1 MNNDVKY
8 ILTILNNNGFEA
20 YIVGGYVRDYLL
32 KIKSDDYDIC
42 TSAKEENLKKIFN
55 IIECNYG
62 SCKINYNDKI
72 YEITTFRK
80 DINYLNNRKPEK
92 IEYVDTLYED
102 LQRRDFTINT
112 VCMDK
117 EGKTIDLLDGRK
129 DIDNKI
135 IKVVGDTDLKIKE
148 DVLRILRAVR
158 FATTLNFNLDDDL
171 YIAIKKYG
179 YLVKNLSFYRKRQE
193 LDKIFTSSNID
204 YGIQLL
210 KELGLDKYLEI
221 SLDFKKTDLLGIW
234 AQINNMNYPFT
245 KNERNIINEYQK
257 TYL

>member
-1 MNNDVKY
+1 MNYDVKD
-8 ILTILNNNGFEA
+8 ILIILNKNGYEA
-20 YIVGGYVRDYLL
+20 YIVGGFVRDYLL
-32 KIKSDDYDIC
+32 NINSNDYDIC

-72 YEITTFRK
+72 YEITTFRR

-112 VCMDK
+112 ICMDK
-117 EGKTIDLLDGRK
+117 DNNIIDLLHGKKEIKNR
-129 DIDNKI
+129 I
-135 IKVVGDTDLKIKE
+135 IKVVGDTDKKISE
-148 DVLRILRAVR
+148 DALRILRAVR

-245 KNERNIINEYQK
+245 KNERKIINEYQK

>member
-8 ILTILNNNGFEA
+8 ILTILNNNGYEA

-32 KIKSDDYDIC
+32 NIKSDDYDIC
-42 TSAKEENLKKIFN
+42 TSAKEEDLKKIFN

-80 DINYLNNRKPEK
+80 DINYLNNRKPER

-112 VCMDK
+112 ICMDK
-117 EGKTIDLLDGRK
+117 EGNIIDLLGGRT
-129 DIDNKI
+129 DIDSKI

-148 DVLRILRAVR
+148 DALRILRAVR
-158 FATTLNFNLDDDL
+158 FATILNFKLDDEL
-171 YIAIKKYG
+171 YDTIKKYG

-193 LDKIFTSSNID
+193 LDKIFLSNNID

-210 KELGLDKYLEI
+210 NELGLDDYLEI
-221 SLDFKKTDLLGIW
+221 KLDFKKTDLLGIW

-245 KNERNIINEYQK
+245 KCELEIINKYK
-257 TYL
+257 NTYP

>member
-8 ILTILNNNGFEA
+8 ILTSLNDNGYEA

-32 KIKSDDYDIC
+32 NIKSDDYDIC
-42 TSAKEENLKKIFN
+42 TSAKEDDLKKLFN
-55 IIECNYG
+55 IVECNYG

-72 YEITTFRK
+72 YEVTTFRK

-92 IEYVDTLYED
+92 IEYVDNLSED

-112 VCMDK
+112 ICMDK
-117 EGKTIDLLDGRK
+117 EGNIIDLLDGKK

-148 DVLRILRAVR
+148 DALRILRAVR
-158 FATTLNFNLDDDL
+158 FATTLNFRLDDDL
-171 YIAIKKYG
+171 YKAIKKYG

-193 LDKIFTSSNID
+193 LDKIFLSDNID

-210 KELGLDKYLEI
+210 KELGLDEYLEI
-221 SLDFKKTDLLGIW
+221 KLDFKKTDLLGIW

-245 KNERNIINEYQK
+245 KNEMNIINEYRK
-257 TYL
+257 TSL